1 MNTYLRILAIAKSN
15 IKYLP
20 MFMVSTLFYSLFS
33 VLSIAILMPVLKVIF
48 NTEDAKAMERIEE
61 VPTFAAEN
69 LFDYPKD
76 IFYYYFGD
84 FMDQGP
90 FEALKFVCIILLF
103 SAFFSNLFRFF
114 TGFILAKVRAKIIS
128 QMRNLIFD
136 RITAMPIG
144 FFTDARKGDII
155 SRTMTD
161 VQLIESTVV
170 SSMKVLFK
178 EPFLII
184 GYLALLFGISVKL
197 TLFTLILFPISGLL
211 IGSIAKRLKKKA
223 TGSQES
229 LGRIANI
236 LDETIG
242 GMRIIKAFTA
252 RHLMQRKFGQEVNH
266 YAKLTISISKR
277 FELAGPVSEFF
288 GYMVMV
294 VVILLGGQMILEG
307 AGTLKPEQFIVF
319 VGGYTQLL
327 SPAKAIANSLSNIQR
342 GIAAGDRVFE
352 VIDAKEEVDAGINAA
367 VIRDLEEGISINNV
381 SFAYGEERVLQNIN
395 LTVRKGQTV
404 ALVGPSG
411 SGKSTLA
418 DLIPRFYDVTH
429 GEILIDGHNVKEYS
443 LSSLRKM
450 MGIVTQESIL
460 FNDTVFNNISFGQ
473 PEATMEQVVEAAK
486 IANAHEFIDTL
497 EDGYET
503 NIGERGS
510 KLSGG
515 QKQRLSIARAVLK
528 NPPILILDEATSAL
542 DSESEKL
549 VQQAI
554 DNLMR
559 NRTSIVIAHRLSTIQ
574 NADEIVV
581 LQRGKIL
588 QRGKHDELLATD
600 GLYRKLTEMQSF

>member
-1 MNTYLRILAIAKSN
+1 MNTYLRILAIARSN

-33 VLSIAILMPVLKVIF
+33 VLSIAILMPVLRVIF
-48 NTEDAKAMERIEE
+48 KTEDAESAEEIGDEPAFAIEDI
-61 VPTFAAEN
+61 
-69 LFDYPKD
+69 FDYPKD
-76 IFYYYFGD
+76 MFYYYFGD
-84 FMDQGP
+84 YMEQGA
-90 FEALKFVCIILLF
+90 FEALKFVCLVLLF
-103 SAFFSNLFRFF
+103 SAFFSNVFRFF
-114 TGFILAKVRAKIIS
+114 TGYILAKVRAKIIA

-136 RITAMPIG
+136 RITSMPIG

-184 GYLALLFGISVKL
+184 GYLTMLFNISVKL
-197 TLFTLILFPISGLL
+197 TLFTLVLFPISGLL
-211 IGSIAKRLKKKA
+211 IGAIAKRLKKKA

-252 RHLMQRKFGQEVNH
+252 REIMKTRFGQEVNH

-288 GYMVMV
+288 GYVVMV
-294 VVILLGGQMILEG
+294 VVILLGGQMILESTG
-307 AGTLKPEQFIVF
+307 SLKPEQFIVF

-342 GIAAGDRVFE
+342 GIAAGERVFE
-352 VIDAKEEVDAGINAA
+352 IVDSKEEIEVGKNPA
-367 VIRDLEEGISINNV
+367 VIEDLEDGIEIKGV
-381 SFAYGEERVLQNIN
+381 RFAYEEEEVLKDIH
-395 LTVRKGQTV
+395 LTVKKGQTV

-418 DLIPRFYDVTH
+418 DLIPRFYDVTD
-429 GEILIDGHNVKEYS
+429 GEILIDGHNVKDYS
-443 LSSLRKM
+443 LSSLRQV

-473 PEATMEQVVEAAK
+473 PEATMEQVIEAAK
-486 IANAHEFIDTL
+486 IANAHEFIETL
-497 EDGYET
+497 EHGYDT

-581 LQRGKIL
+581 LQQGKIL
-588 QRGKHDELLATD
+588 QRGKHEDLLATD